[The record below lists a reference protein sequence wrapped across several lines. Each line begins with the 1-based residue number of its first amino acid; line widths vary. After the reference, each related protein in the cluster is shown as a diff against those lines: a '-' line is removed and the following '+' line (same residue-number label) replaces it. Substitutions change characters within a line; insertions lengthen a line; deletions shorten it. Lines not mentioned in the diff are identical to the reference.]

1 MVYYAQMPVL
11 APSWK
16 KYEDDMKSNDSKK
29 AMEAGDLFVKEREWE
44 TKHSNELKEWEEG
57 RKKDIANQKPAWVK
71 QQLSKEKE
79 ESAKELQKF
88 KKAGNIDYK
97 IKPSR
102 GYLLIKIFK
111 EEEKKTDSGLLLVN
125 DETIP
130 NEIADVIAVGD
141 DLILEKN
148 IVPTPCQV
156 GDRVLL
162 KKMAGLEVTSYGDD
176 LRICLFSDVL
186 AILEE

>member
-1 MVYYAQMPVL
+1 MPVL

-16 KYEDDMKSNDSKK
+16 KYEDDIKSNDSKK

-44 TKHSNELKEWEEG
+44 TKHNDQLKEWEEG
-57 RKKDIANQKPAWVK
+57 RKTDIAKQKPAWVK
-71 QQLSKEKE
+71 QQLSKEKQ
-79 ESAKELQKF
+79 ESAKELKKF
-88 KKAGNIDYK
+88 KTAGNIDYK
-97 IKPSR
+97 IKPTR

-111 EEEKKTDSGLLLVN
+111 EEQETKSGLLLVSN
-125 DETIP
+125 ESIP
-130 NEIADVIAVGD
+130 NEIADVIEVGG

-148 IVPTPCQV
+148 IVPTPCNV

-162 KKMAGLEVTSYGDD
+162 KKMAGLEVSSYGED

-186 AILEE
+186 AILED

>member
-1 MVYYAQMPVL
+1 MPVL
-11 APSWK
+11 APTWK
-16 KYEDDMKSNDSKK
+16 KYEDDMKSSNSKK
-29 AMEAGDLFVKEREWE
+29 AMEASDLFIKEREWE
-44 TKHSNELKEWEEG
+44 TKHSNELKEWEKG
-57 RKKDIANQKPAWVK
+57 RKTDIAKQKPAWVK

-79 ESAKELQKF
+79 ESAKELKKF
-88 KKAGNIDYK
+88 KTAGNIDYK
-97 IKPSR
+97 IKPTR

-111 EEEKKTDSGLLLVN
+111 EEQETKSGLLLVN
-125 DETIP
+125 NESIP
-130 NEIADVIAVGD
+130 NEIADVIEVGG

-148 IVPTPCQV
+148 VVPTPCKP

-162 KKMAGLEVTSYGDD
+162 KKMAGLEVTSYDED

>member
-1 MVYYAQMPVL
+1 MPVL

-16 KYEDDMKSNDSKK
+16 KYEDDIKSNDSKK

-44 TKHSNELKEWEEG
+44 TKHNNELKKWEEG
-57 RKKDIANQKPAWVK
+57 RKESIAKQKPAWVK
-71 QQLSKEKE
+71 EQLSKEKE
-79 ESAKELQKF
+79 ESSKELKKF
-88 KKAGNIDYK
+88 KTAGEINYK

-102 GYLLIKIFK
+102 GYLLIKILK
-111 EEEKKTDSGLLLVN
+111 EEEEKTESGLLLVK

-130 NEIADVIAVGD
+130 NEIADVIAVGG

-148 IVPTPCQV
+148 IVPTPCNV

-162 KKMAGLEVTSYGDD
+162 KKMAGLEVSSYGED

-186 AILEE
+186 AILED